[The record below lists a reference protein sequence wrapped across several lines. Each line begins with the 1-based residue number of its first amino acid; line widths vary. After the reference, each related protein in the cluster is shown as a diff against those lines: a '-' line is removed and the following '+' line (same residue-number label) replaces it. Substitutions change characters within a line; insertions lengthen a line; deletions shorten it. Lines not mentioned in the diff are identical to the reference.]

1 MPNCSMSVLSALAT
15 DRLPAAKPDECDVQ
29 REPSLALLA
38 LAAEANEAQQIK
50 HDEAQILQSAS
61 LKANEDGRA
70 AMMGHRCGGVRQ
82 RYRCGGVR
90 QRRGREERLSRMP
103 PRAVGLVYLPPPRPT
118 TAPEILTRSQ
128 KGTAGGAVGTFRQ
141 TL

>member
-1 MPNCSMSVLSALAT
+1 MSAT
-15 DRLPAAKPDECDVQ
+15 T
-29 REPSLALLA
+29 
-38 LAAEANEAQQIK
+38 K
-50 HDEAQILQSAS
+50 HEEAQILQSAS

>member
-1 MPNCSMSVLSALAT
+1 MPNCSVSVLSALAT

-70 AMMGHRCGGVRQ
+70 AMIVRDFWGIAAAASASAIAPRKCPSPTTPPPVQ
-82 RYRCGGVR
+82 TP
-90 QRRGREERLSRMP
+90 S
-103 PRAVGLVYLPPPRPT
+103 PRAAV
-118 TAPEILTRSQ
+118 RS
-128 KGTAGGAVGTFRQ
+128 GAARSSVNRGARSRVIS
-141 TL
+141 

>member
-1 MPNCSMSVLSALAT
+1 MSVLSALAT

-29 REPSLALLA
+29 RKPSLALLA

-70 AMMGHRCGGVRQ
+70 AMIVRDFW
-82 RYRCGGVR
+82 GIAAAASASAIAAAASANAAA
-90 QRRGREERLSRMP
+90 EKK
-103 PRAVGLVYLPPPRPT
+103 GLVGCPH
-118 TAPEILTRSQ
+118 APSD
-128 KGTAGGAVGTFRQ
+128 
-141 TL
+141 